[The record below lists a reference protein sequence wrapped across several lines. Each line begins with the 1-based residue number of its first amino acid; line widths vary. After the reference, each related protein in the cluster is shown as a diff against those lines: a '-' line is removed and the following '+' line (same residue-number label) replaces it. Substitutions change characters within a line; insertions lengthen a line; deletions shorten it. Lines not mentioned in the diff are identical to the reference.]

1 VGAVYDLS
9 GSGDTIIRGGWGI
22 FFDRPQGNMVFD
34 LGGNAPGVLSSAVQW
49 GRLSDIGGGAAASAD
64 PFATLGLNP
73 TAFDFDPPRV
83 QQWNVGVQR
92 KLVYHLIADIAYVG
106 SHSDHQLRQEQIN
119 SIPLGAAFQ
128 ASNQDP
134 TKATSTVPGSTAV
147 PNDLMRPFPGYNNIR
162 MWDYSGYSNYNAL
175 QAGVTRRFDKNYMF
189 SAFYVWSK
197 SLTINNDDFTAGW
210 PFTTDDA
217 TIRHYDYS
225 YASFDRPHNF
235 VLNAIYRTP
244 HFKEGVVGVVT
255 NDWQI
260 SGVYRYTS
268 GRPYG
273 IGYQI
278 PGISSINLTGSDF
291 GARVVVTCN
300 PGGGS
305 SSDPYKQFD
314 TSCFSPPQPGSKG
327 DESARFFLHGPAQN
341 NVDLSLSKQFAV
353 YKGAKFELRL
363 DAFNALN
370 HTQFTGVNATANFVS
385 LTDHTITNLPYDA
398 SGKLVNKNGFGT
410 VNGVNIPRTL
420 QLVTRV
426 TF

>member
-1 VGAVYDLS
+1 
-9 GSGDTIIRGGWGI
+9 
-22 FFDRPQGNMVFD
+22 
-34 LGGNAPGVLSSAVQW
+34 
-49 GRLSDIGGGAAASAD
+49 
-64 PFATLGLNP
+64 LGLSP
-73 TAFDFDPPRV
+73 TAYNFDPPRV
-83 QQWNVGVQR
+83 QQWNAGVQR
-92 KLVYHLIADIAYVG
+92 KLGSHLVADIAYVG

-128 ASNQDP
+128 ANNQDP
-134 TKATSTVPGSTAV
+134 TKAAASVPGASAL
-147 PNDLMRPFPGYNNIR
+147 PNDLMRPYQGYSGIR

-197 SLTINNDDFTAGW
+197 ALTINNDDFTAGW
-210 PFTTDDA
+210 PFSTDDA

-225 YASFDRPHNF
+225 YANFDRPHNF

-244 HFKEGVVGVVT
+244 HFKDGVTGVLT

-273 IGYQI
+273 VGFSI
-278 PGISSINLTGSDF
+278 PGISNINLTGSDY

-300 PGGGS
+300 PGSGS
-305 SSDPYKQFD
+305 SNDPYKQLD
-314 TSCFSPPQPGSKG
+314 TSCFAPPQPGSKG

-341 NVDLSLSKQFAV
+341 NVDMSLSKQFAV
-353 YKGAKFELRL
+353 YKEVKFELRL

-370 HTQFTGVNATANFVS
+370 HTQFTGVNATANFAS
-385 LTDHTITNLPYDA
+385 LTDHTITNLPYNA
-398 SGKLVNKNGFGT
+398 AGVLVNKNGFGT
-410 VNGVNIPRTL
+410 INGVNIPRTL